1 MLLNREAMESIQ
13 KRLVTIKVRDVV
25 WSDASFVLVF
35 NQIPDCRISKCTRDK
50 CSAWFA
56 CAELGAA
63 ISAEGELCG
72 PSSDWEQ
79 LFLRKVWL
87 ILCLAQI
94 L

>member
-1 MLLNREAMESIQ
+1 MESIQ

-35 NQIPDCRISKCTRDK
+35 NQIPDCHVSKCTQDK

-63 ISAEGELCG
+63 ISAEAELCG
-72 PSSDWEQ
+72 PSSDWEH